1 MNALERRWYQ
11 SPALVLLPI
20 EAFYRA
26 VVAARRSAYR
36 WGVFSSTRLDV
47 PVIVVGNINVG
58 GTGKTPLTIWLVK
71 YLKEAGYQPGIIT
84 RGYGGK
90 ATSWPQT
97 VAADSDPALVGDE
110 PVIMARRC
118 DCPVVAGPDRVRA
131 AKVLLA
137 NSACNILISDD
148 GMQHYRLQRD
158 LEIVVVDGERRF
170 GNNHCLPAGPLRE
183 PVKRLKEVDYIVT
196 NGNARTGEWC
206 MSLVQE
212 GAISLADASS
222 VPLSD
227 FKGQAVHAVA
237 GIGNPARFFNQL
249 RAQGIKVIEHAF
261 PDHHPYVADDIQFD
275 DSIPVLMT
283 EKDAVKCQ
291 RFGCRRHWYIPVE
304 ACLDQGF
311 ALALLETTRKM
322 DNG

>member
-1 MNALERRWYQ
+1 MLLSFSLPMNALERRWYQ

-26 VVAARRSAYR
+26 VVAVRRSAYR

-58 GTGKTPLTIWLVK
+58 GAGKTPLTIWLVK

-261 PDHHPYVADDIQFD
+261 PDHHPYVADDIQ
-275 DSIPVLMT
+275 
-283 EKDAVKCQ
+283 
-291 RFGCRRHWYIPVE
+291 
-304 ACLDQGF
+304 
-311 ALALLETTRKM
+311 
-322 DNG
+322 